1 MTVERMFDLVILGSG
16 SAAFAAA
23 LKAADH
29 GAKTAM
35 IERST
40 LGGTCVNVGCVPS
53 KNLLRAGELRY
64 YDSHREFP
72 GISPGST
79 KLEFNKIIEQKN
91 QIVRRARKEKVFGV
105 RKSVPLAELFRGEG
119 RFVSKTRVN
128 VDGINLDCQKIVC
141 ARGSSA
147 RLPRIPGIE
156 NVSYLT
162 NAEALSLRNKPASMV
177 VLGGRALGL
186 EFAQMYSHMGT
197 EVALLQRSDR
207 IIPEEEPEVSQAL
220 RQYLEDEGIKIK
232 TGVEVKRV
240 YQTQGKK
247 VIVATANGRK
257 FEARGDELLLATGRD
272 PNTNGLGL
280 ETVPVR
286 LRKDGAV
293 KVDREMHTTARHV
306 WAAGD
311 VIGEPMLETIAA
323 KEGATAAENAL
334 LGTHRKIDFLPVP
347 RAIFTSPQVASV
359 GLTEKE
365 AHEGGY
371 ECACRTIPMSKAP
384 KAIIIRDTRG
394 LVKMVVEASTGRIL
408 GVHILAEN
416 AADIIHEAVLA
427 VKHKLTVDDIIDTV
441 HVFPTMTESIK
452 LAATS
457 FRKDIDQLSCC
468 AE

>member
-1 MTVERMFDLVILGSG
+1 MFDLVILGSG

-35 IERST
+35 IERSI

-72 GISPGST
+72 GISPGRT
-79 KLEFNKIIEQKN
+79 TLEFNKIIEQKN
-91 QIVRRARKEKVFGV
+91 QIVRRLRKEKYSDVL
-105 RKSVPLAELFRGEG
+105 RSLPSAKLFRGDA
-119 RFVSKTRVN
+119 RFVSKTRVKVNGIN
-128 VDGINLDCQKIVC
+128 VDGKKFIV
-141 ARGSSA
+141 ATGSS
-147 RLPRIPGIE
+147 PRIPVIPGIE
-156 NVSYLT
+156 NVSFLT
-162 NAEALSLRNKPASMV
+162 NAEALSLRDKPGSMV

-197 EVALLQRSDR
+197 EVTLLQRSDR
-207 IIPEEEPEVSQAL
+207 IIPEEEPEISQTL
-220 RQYLEDEGIKIK
+220 RQYLEEEGIEIK
-232 TGVEVKRV
+232 TGVQIKRV
-240 YQTQGKK
+240 YQTQGEK
-247 VIVATANGRK
+247 VVVATTNGRK
-257 FEARGDELLLATGRD
+257 FEARGDELLLATGRE
-272 PNTNGLGL
+272 PNTDRLGL

-293 KVDREMHTTARHV
+293 EVDREMHTTARHV

-359 GLTEKE
+359 GLTENE
-365 AHEGGY
+365 AHERGY
-371 ECACRTIPMSKAP
+371 NCACRTIPMSKVP
-384 KAIIIRDTRG
+384 KAVIIRDMRG
-394 LVKMVVEASTGRIL
+394 LAKMVADASTGRIL
-408 GVHILAEN
+408 GFHILAEN

-427 VKHKLTVDDIIDTV
+427 VKHELTIDDIIDTV
-441 HVFPTMTESIK
+441 HVFPTMSESIK

-457 FRKDIDQLSCC
+457 FRKDIDELSCC

>member
-1 MTVERMFDLVILGSG
+1 MFDLVILGSG

-23 LKAADH
+23 IKAAGH

-64 YDSHREFP
+64 YDCHREFP
-72 GISPGST
+72 GISPGRT
-79 KLEFNKIIEQKN
+79 TLEFNRIIEQKN
-91 QIVRRARKEKVFGV
+91 QIVRGLRKEKYTDVL
-105 RKSVPLAELFRGEG
+105 RSLPSTKLFRGNA
-119 RFVSKTRVN
+119 RFVSKTRVK
-128 VDGINLDCQKIVC
+128 VDGINVDGRKFIV
-141 ARGSSA
+141 ATGSS
-147 RLPRIPGIE
+147 PRIPSISGIE
-156 NVSYLT
+156 NVDYLT
-162 NAEALSLRNKPASMV
+162 NVEALSLRNKPASMV

-197 EVALLQRSDR
+197 KVTLLQRSDR
-207 IIPEEEPEVSQAL
+207 IIPEEEPAISEAL
-220 RQYLEDEGIKIK
+220 RQYLENEGIEIK
-232 TGVEVKRV
+232 TGVQVKRV
-240 YQTQGKK
+240 YQTQGQK
-247 VIVATANGRK
+247 VVVATARGRE
-257 FEARGDELLLATGRD
+257 FEARADELLLATGRD
-272 PNTNGLGL
+272 PNTNQLGL
-280 ETVPVR
+280 EKVPVG

-293 KVDREMHTTARHV
+293 KVNREMHTTAPHV

-311 VIGEPMLETIAA
+311 VIGEPMLETMAA

-359 GLTEKE
+359 GLTEKQ
-365 AHEGGY
+365 AHEHGY
-371 ECACRTIPMSKAP
+371 ECACRTIPMSKVP
-384 KAIIIRDTRG
+384 KAIVIRDTRG
-394 LVKMVVEASTGRIL
+394 LVKMVADASTGRIL
-408 GVHILAEN
+408 GVHILADN

-427 VKHKLTVDDIIDTV
+427 VKYKLTIDDIIDTV

>member
-1 MTVERMFDLVILGSG
+1 MFDLVILGSG

-23 LKAADH
+23 IKAADH

-72 GISPGST
+72 VIRPGRT
-79 KLEFNKIIEQKN
+79 TLEFNRIIEQKN
-91 QIVRRARKEKVFGV
+91 QIVRGLRKEKYSDVL
-105 RKSVPLAELFRGEG
+105 KSLLSAKLFRGNA
-119 RFVSKTRVN
+119 RFVSKTRVKVEGIN
-128 VDGINLDCQKIVC
+128 VDGRKFIV
-141 ARGSSA
+141 ATGSS
-147 RLPRIPGIE
+147 PRVPNIPGIE
-156 NVSYLT
+156 NVDYLT
-162 NAEALSLRNKPASMV
+162 NVEALSLRNKPASMV

-197 EVALLQRSDR
+197 NATVLQRSDR
-207 IIPEEEPEVSQAL
+207 IIPEEEPEISEAL
-220 RQYLEDEGIKIK
+220 RQYLENEGIEIK
-232 TGVEVKRV
+232 TGVKVKRV
-240 YQTQGKK
+240 YQIQAEK
-247 VIVATANGRK
+247 VVVATARGRE
-257 FEARGDELLLATGRD
+257 FEARADELLLATGRD
-272 PNTNGLGL
+272 PNTNLLGL
-280 ETVPVR
+280 ETVPVG
-286 LRKDGAV
+286 LRNDGAV
-293 KVDREMHTTARHV
+293 KVNREMRTTAPHV

-359 GLTEKE
+359 GLTEKQ
-365 AHEGGY
+365 AHEQGY
-371 ECACRTIPMSKAP
+371 ECICRTIPMSKVP
-384 KAIIIRDTRG
+384 KAVVIRDLRG
-394 LVKMVVEASTGRIL
+394 LVKMVADASTGRIL
-408 GVHILAEN
+408 GVHILADN
-416 AADIIHEAVLA
+416 AADIIQEAVLA
-427 VKHKLTVDDIIDTV
+427 VKYKLTIDDIIDTV
-441 HVFPTMTESIK
+441 HVFPTITESIK

>member
-1 MTVERMFDLVILGSG
+1 MFDLVILGSG

-40 LGGTCVNVGCVPS
+40 IGGTCVNVGCVPS

-72 GISPGST
+72 GISPGKTTLEFNRIIDQKKQIVLGLRKEKYSDVLRSLPST
-79 KLEFNKIIEQKN
+79 KL
-91 QIVRRARKEKVFGV
+91 
-105 RKSVPLAELFRGEG
+105 FRGDA
-119 RFVSKTRVN
+119 RFVSKTRVK
-128 VDGINLDCQKIVC
+128 VDGINVDGKKFIV
-141 ARGSSA
+141 ATGSS
-147 RLPRIPGIE
+147 PRIPGILGIE
-156 NVSYLT
+156 NVGYLT
-162 NAEALSLRNKPASMV
+162 NVEALSLRDKPASMV

-197 EVALLQRSDR
+197 KVTLLQRSDR
-207 IIPEEEPEVSQAL
+207 IIPEEEPEISEAL
-220 RQYLEDEGIKIK
+220 RHYLEGEGIKIR
-232 TGVEVKRV
+232 TGVQVKRV
-240 YQTQGKK
+240 YQTQEEK
-247 VIVATANGRK
+247 VIVATANGRE
-257 FEARGDELLLATGRD
+257 FEARGNELLLATGRE
-272 PNTNGLGL
+272 PNTNRLGL

-293 KVDREMHTTARHV
+293 KVDREMHTTAHHV

-334 LGTHRKIDFLPVP
+334 SGTNRKIDFLPVP
-347 RAIFTSPQVASV
+347 SAIFTSPQVASV

-365 AHEGGY
+365 AHERGY
-371 ECACRTIPMSKAP
+371 ECACRTIPMSKVP
-384 KAIIIRDTRG
+384 KAIVIRDTRG
-394 LVKMVVEASTGRIL
+394 LVKMVAEASTGRIL

-416 AADIIHEAVLA
+416 AADIIQEAVLA
-427 VKHKLTVDDIIDTV
+427 VKHRLTVDDIIDTV

-468 AE
+468 SE